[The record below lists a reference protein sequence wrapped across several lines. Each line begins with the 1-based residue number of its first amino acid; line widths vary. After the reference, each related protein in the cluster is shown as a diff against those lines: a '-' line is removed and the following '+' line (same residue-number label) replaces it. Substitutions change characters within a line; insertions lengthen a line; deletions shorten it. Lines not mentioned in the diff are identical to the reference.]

1 MIPKRILIIDDD
13 PDILDVLNI
22 VFQDEGYNVVI
33 SNTSQILDDILEIA
47 PDLILLDVHIP
58 TSPKNGD
65 VICTELKAGI
75 ATQELPVILVS
86 GESDIKQICAD
97 CGANGYVRK
106 PYDLDFLSGKVRE
119 MLLAH

>member
-1 MIPKRILIIDDD
+1 MIAKKLLIIDDD
-13 PDILDVLNI
+13 ADILDLLNI

-33 SNTSQILDDILEIA
+33 SNTCKIIDDIQEIA

-65 VICTELKAGI
+65 VICTELKASRE
-75 ATQELPVILVS
+75 TQSLPVILVS
-86 GESDIKQICAD
+86 GESNIRQICVD

-119 MLLAH
+119 MLLQ

>member
-1 MIPKRILIIDDD
+1 MAKRILIIDDD

-33 SNTSQILDDILEIA
+33 SNTCKILDDIHEVA

-65 VICTELKAGI
+65 VICTELKAGPE
-75 ATQELPVILVS
+75 TKNLPVILVS
-86 GESDIKQICAD
+86 GEWNLDEICAT
-97 CGANGYVRK
+97 CGANDYIRK
-106 PYDLDFLSGKVRE
+106 PYDLNVLSDKVRE
-119 MLLAH
+119 MLLKN